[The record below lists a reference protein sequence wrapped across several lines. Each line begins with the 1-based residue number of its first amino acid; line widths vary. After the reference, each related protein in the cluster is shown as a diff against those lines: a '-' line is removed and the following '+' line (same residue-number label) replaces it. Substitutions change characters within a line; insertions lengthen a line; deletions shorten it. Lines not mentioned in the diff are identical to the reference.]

1 MSSVGQESFYIL
13 RSHCQT
19 LDLPEDA
26 TEFVMLMWTMIQ
38 RFDDMVDEPEK
49 MTRSDKDA
57 LIWDSL
63 VTLPTNAFY
72 LRNVGALSS
81 AVVLMIAKWKA
92 SDTAEREKRHDAR
105 SFVWRAGFYD
115 VFLLVY
121 ILCKGP
127 VQGLEAAETVLSLYG
142 ETLDDYMREFD

>member
-1 MSSVGQESFYIL
+1 MSSVDSETFHTLAAYC
-13 RSHCQT
+13 RE
-19 LDLPEDA
+19 LDLPDDA
-26 TEFVMLMWTMIQ
+26 TDFVRLLWTMIQ
-38 RFDDMVDEPEK
+38 RLDDVVDDPEK

-72 LRNVGALSS
+72 LRNVGALSP
-81 AVVLMIAKWKA
+81 AIALMVAKWKA

-142 ETLDDYMREFD
+142 ETLDDYMQEFN